1 MRVANTRRVRQIVL
15 VVLGAV
21 VLLGV
26 NVPPAFSYI
35 NEWRHEQLINS
46 PDYERAFGHWDTI
59 DVPDD
64 RRVNAIHAALLSSGK
79 VLLIAGSG
87 NKEDMFA
94 TRALKSLL
102 YDPTTGQSRM
112 IPVPDDMF
120 CGGQTTLP
128 DGRLLVAGG
137 TQRYERLDGAVTNA
151 AGTMTVKNEDPNAPM
166 VLPAGTVFVS
176 PTGVR
181 YRADAETRL
190 PPAQKNGQGRR
201 TQVVASEEPVF
212 VEAVD
217 PGPGALTTAPAQYQV
232 EGLAPASRATST
244 ARASR

>member
-217 PGPGALTTAPAQYQV
+217 PGPGALTTDRRSTRSRASRPT
-232 EGLAPASRATST
+232 SRATST